1 MERKEYIM
9 TGYEFINY
17 LEEKSFE
24 VDRWNV
30 DNFYKRL
37 ENPELRRRT
46 FPIKISVDLAHTR
59 KPYLNDE
66 AEYEVNYF
74 PGIISV
80 YIDREENIR
89 VDCFAGYYNSAY
101 NEYCRYHRHY
111 DQRTYDEAVKIIDH
125 LTTSN
130 PITEKMCKTILY
142 DYQALKYSKNVLEY
156 MRLNKVEYKDKDN
169 GLDKFLEDC
178 GFNSFEEYKEYIDS
192 LK

>member
-1 MERKEYIM
+1 MREL

-30 DNFYKRL
+30 NNFYKRL

-46 FPIKISVDLAHTR
+46 FPIKISVDLAHIR

-101 NEYCRYHRHY
+101 DEYCRYYRYY

-142 DYQALKYSKNVLEY
+142 DYNGLKHSKDELED
-156 MRLNKVEYKDKDN
+156 MRLNEEEYKDD
-169 GLDKFLEDC
+169 LSKFLEKC
-178 GFNSFEEYKEYIDS
+178 GFNSFEEYKEHIDS
-192 LK
+192 LE